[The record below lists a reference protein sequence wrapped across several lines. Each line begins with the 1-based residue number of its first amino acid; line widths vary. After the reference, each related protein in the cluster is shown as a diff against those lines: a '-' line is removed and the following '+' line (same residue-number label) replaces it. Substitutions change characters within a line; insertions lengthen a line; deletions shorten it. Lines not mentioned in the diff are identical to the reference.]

1 MQIKRR
7 LPKVNRTLVE
17 QLLENEEAENVKEDV
32 DDVDAKKTSKKKK
45 GLTMDVLED
54 ERFKRI
60 IENKVY
66 ILLTKIH
73 LPDVK

>member
-17 QLLENEEAENVKEDV
+17 QLLENEEAENLKEDV
-32 DDVDAKKTSKKKK
+32 DGIDAKKTSKKKK

-66 ILLTKIH
+66 ILFTKIH
-73 LPDVK
+73 LPDV

>member
-1 MQIKRR
+1 LQIKRR

-66 ILLTKIH
+66 ILFTKIH
-73 LPDVK
+73 LPDV